1 MRQNP
6 NNQHVGI
13 QQREALVSMTA
24 LYFIEEHALL
34 PREQLEDAKKSLQ
47 ALFLRTSGEET
58 MLRKL
63 IDILKTTKNI
73 HQAFANISGILTGIS
88 KCVLVIDGKITALR
102 QYLERFRVTAEENA
116 DFIGPF
122 MSFSQAFLQKIETYS
137 RNIQEYLELKEKEAR
152 YNSMYQIARE
162 ARERLKQRLSSALGS
177 KTHGEIETKIKK
189 EIVASFD
196 YGETESNLKYA
207 KRESRKLEEE
217 IHGRLAEIKAMCQMA
232 MNPAMREQDDDSTAN
247 PGKQY
252 EDVYRLFS
260 IALRKHPRLLQAKDA
275 VLGLFKLYQ
284 HSYGMFGLDFNNLNK
299 AIETMIDNTEAYF
312 EAKEEDRDIMAK
324 RDKLKKIE
332 GLIPFLE
339 RTAETLTDKET
350 NTYIKY
356 SKKLSGIIS
365 EKKAHWSLIGE
376 ELLRAKVQAD
386 AELSTRM

>member
-1 MRQNP
+1 
-6 NNQHVGI
+6 
-13 QQREALVSMTA
+13 MTA
-24 LYFIEEHALL
+24 LYFIEEYSLL
-34 PREQLEDAKKSLQ
+34 PREQLEDAQKSLQ

-102 QYLERFRVTAEENA
+102 QYIGRFKVTAEENA

-122 MSFSQAFLQKIETYS
+122 LSFSQAFLQKIETYS
-137 RNIQEYLELKEKEAR
+137 RDIQEYLDLKEKEAR

-162 ARERLKQRLSSALGS
+162 AREHLKQRLSGALGS
-177 KTHGEIETKIKK
+177 KTHGEIETKIKE

-207 KRESRKLEEE
+207 MRESRHMERE
-217 IHGRLAEIKAMCQMA
+217 IHERLAEIKSMCQMA
-232 MNPAMREQDDDSTAN
+232 MNPAMREQDNGSSAN
-247 PGKQY
+247 PAEQH

-260 IALRKHPRLLQAKDA
+260 IALRKHPRLLQVKDA
-275 VLGLFKLYQ
+275 VLELFKLYQ

-312 EAKEEDRDIMAK
+312 EAKEEDRDILVK

-339 RTAETLTDKET
+339 RTAETLTDKEI

-365 EKKAHWSLIGE
+365 EKKAHWFAIGE
-376 ELLRAKVQAD
+376 ELLRAKIQAE

>member
-1 MRQNP
+1 
-6 NNQHVGI
+6 
-13 QQREALVSMTA
+13 MTA
-24 LYFIEEHALL
+24 LYFIEEYSLL
-34 PREQLEDAKKSLQ
+34 PREQLEDAQKSLQ

-102 QYLERFRVTAEENA
+102 QYIGRFKVTAEENA

-122 MSFSQAFLQKIETYS
+122 LSFSQAFLQKIETYS
-137 RNIQEYLELKEKEAR
+137 RDIQEYLDLKEKEAR

-162 ARERLKQRLSSALGS
+162 AREHLKQRLSGALGS
-177 KTHGEIETKIKK
+177 KTHGKIETKIKE

-207 KRESRKLEEE
+207 MRESRHMERE
-217 IHGRLAEIKAMCQMA
+217 IHERLAEIKSMCQMA
-232 MNPAMREQDDDSTAN
+232 MNPAMREQDNGSSAN
-247 PGKQY
+247 PAEQH

-260 IALRKHPRLLQAKDA
+260 IALRKHPRLLQVKDA
-275 VLGLFKLYQ
+275 VLELFKLYQ

-312 EAKEEDRDIMAK
+312 EAKEEDRDILVK

-339 RTAETLTDKET
+339 RTAETLTDKEI

-365 EKKAHWSLIGE
+365 EKKAHWFAIGE
-376 ELLRAKVQAD
+376 ELLRAKVQAE

>member
-1 MRQNP
+1 MKQGP
-6 NNQHVGI
+6 NNQSVDV

-34 PREQLEDAKKSLQ
+34 PWEQLEDAKKSLQ

-63 IDILKTTKNI
+63 IDILKITRNI
-73 HQAFANISGILTGIS
+73 HQSFAKISGITTGIS
-88 KCVLVIDGKITALR
+88 KCLLVVDGKIAALR
-102 QYLERFRVTAEENA
+102 QYLERFKVTAEENA

-122 MSFSQAFLQKIETYS
+122 LSFSQAFLQKIETYS
-137 RNIQEYLELKEKEAR
+137 RDIQEYLELKEKEAR

-162 ARERLKQRLSSALGS
+162 ARERLKQRLSGVLGA
-177 KTHGEIETKIKK
+177 KTHGEIETKIKE

-207 KRESRKLEEE
+207 MRESRNMEEE

-232 MNPAMREQDDDSTAN
+232 MNPAMREQGDDSTAN

-260 IALRKHPRLLQAKDA
+260 IALRKHPRLLQMKDA
-275 VLGLFKLYQ
+275 VLELFKLYQ
-284 HSYGMFGLDFNNLNK
+284 NSYGMFGLDFNNLNK

-365 EKKAHWSLIGE
+365 EKKARWFAIGE